1 MQPSAGLARN
11 QGCRIFRQTAL
22 LPGTRI
28 PYFKSMRSDL
38 IQDQAALY
46 VSGAMSA
53 PERESLEV
61 VLEFHRELRAAVA
74 RMEQV
79 ATAVALANG
88 AGEAEPSA
96 QLKERILAA
105 AGCSV
110 RPEKD
115 CLVVTTPA
123 GLVEWVNAEF
133 TAMCGYELAELKG
146 GKPGALLQGPDTD
159 PAAVARIR
167 AALREHRPCRET
179 LVNYHKDGSAYR
191 ADIRISPV
199 LAEDGEP
206 LWFVARER
214 KLSDLS

>member
-1 MQPSAGLARN
+1 MHRDILQS
-11 QGCRIFRQTAL
+11 
-22 LPGTRI
+22 
-28 PYFKSMRSDL
+28 
-38 IQDQAALY
+38 QAANY
-46 VSGAMSA
+46 VAGAMTA

-61 VLEFHRELRAAVA
+61 VLEYHAELRELVQAMQHVAAAVSLV
-74 RMEQV
+74 QPV
-79 ATAVALANG
+79 PG
-88 AGEAEPSA
+88 PGPGPG
-96 QLKERILAA
+96 LKQRILRALEA
-105 AGCSV
+105 QPKV
-110 RPEKD
+110 REPD

-146 GKPGALLQGPDTD
+146 RKPGALLQGPDTD
-159 PAAVARIR
+159 PAAIARIR
-167 AALREHRPCRET
+167 AALRERRPCREN

-214 KLSDLS
+214 KLPDAS